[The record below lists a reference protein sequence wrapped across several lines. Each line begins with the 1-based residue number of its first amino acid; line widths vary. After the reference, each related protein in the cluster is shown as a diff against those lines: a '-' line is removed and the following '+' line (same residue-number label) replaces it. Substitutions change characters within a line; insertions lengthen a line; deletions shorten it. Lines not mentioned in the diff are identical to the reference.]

1 MKRMDVRQRPDGTW
15 GADSGGNTVRGTKA
29 PTKAEAV
36 KQTAEVAKRAPEPV
50 SVKIHD
56 KKGRIA
62 EERTYPRKADP
73 RRSQGRGV

>member
-1 MKRMDVRQRPDGTW
+1 MKRMDVRQRPDGNW
-15 GADSGGNTVRGTKA
+15 GADSGGNTVRGMKA

-36 KQTAEVAKRAPEPV
+36 KQTAETAKRAPEPV

-56 KKGRIA
+56 QKGRIA

-73 RRSQGRGV
+73 PSSKG